1 VHAAGAIVLLGMCAY
16 FSGVVQAPITA
27 FVIIGE
33 MSGTTAMVTPLMIA
47 AIIAYGVS
55 RLIQP
60 ESLYHAL
67 SDGFLAD

>member
-1 VHAAGAIVLLGMCAY
+1 
-16 FSGVVQAPITA
+16 
-27 FVIIGE
+27 
-33 MSGTTAMVTPLMIA
+33 MIA

-55 RLIQP
+55 RLIQR